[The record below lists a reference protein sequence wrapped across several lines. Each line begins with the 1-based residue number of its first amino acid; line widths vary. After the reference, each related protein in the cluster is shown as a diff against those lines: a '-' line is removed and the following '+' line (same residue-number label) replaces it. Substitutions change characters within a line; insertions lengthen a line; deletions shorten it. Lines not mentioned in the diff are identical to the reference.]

1 MKLWIGLGNP
11 GSSMSGNRHNIG
23 FMTVDAIAE
32 RHGFTPWRK
41 RFRGEVAEGRIGRQK
56 ILLLKPQT
64 YMNLSGESVQQ
75 VAHFYKIPPEA
86 MTVFHDELDLEFG
99 RLRLKRGG
107 GAAGHNGL
115 RSMDRCL
122 GTVDYWR
129 VRMGIGHP
137 GARERVTGHVLG
149 DFAQAEKPLLQA
161 WLGNVAEAAVL
172 LADESPEAYMTRV
185 ALLQQEQG

>member
-161 WLGNVAEAAVL
+161 WLENVAEAAVL